1 MKIANCKCG
10 SVPEMGHAENF
21 YGSVSVYW
29 YYCEEKET
37 CGICGPSRKMPEE
50 ALAAWNE
57 LIDKAAEPA
66 AGSARKIVQISTTDK
81 GATVFCDDSAIFT
94 FSPSKWRWI
103 QLPPLPGG
111 ADNPLPQPA
120 EIKGS
125 VE

>member
-21 YGSVSVYW
+21 HGDVSFYW
-29 YYCEEKET
+29 HYCEGET
-37 CGICGPSRKMPEE
+37 PCGIAGPARKTPEK

-57 LIDKAAEPA
+57 LMGQQGEPA
-66 AGSARKIVQISTTDK
+66 AGSARKIVHFQYCAEAEFTLA
-81 GATVFCDDSAIFT
+81 GLYLLYDDGSMW
-94 FSPSKWRWI
+94 WRC
-103 QLPPLPGG
+103 PGG
-111 ADNPLPQPA
+111 GEPTPINYILPQPA